1 MSCDSGMGF
10 VLVLGIKR
18 SWISFVATNSIVLTV
33 KKYLLQEE
41 ILQRIV
47 KVARFRQ
54 QAIQTFDTST
64 SSLSTLSSSK

>member
-1 MSCDSGMGF
+1 MSCDSGMEF